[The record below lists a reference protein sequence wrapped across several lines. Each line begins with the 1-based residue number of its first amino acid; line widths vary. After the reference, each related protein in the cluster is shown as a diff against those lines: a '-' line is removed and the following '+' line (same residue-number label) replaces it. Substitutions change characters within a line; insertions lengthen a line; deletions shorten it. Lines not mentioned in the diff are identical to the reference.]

1 MLKSQYANIFR
12 HQDTLWWYKG
22 MRAINEGLLNRY
34 LPKGRTL
41 KILDVGCGPGAA
53 LIYLSQFGDVVGVD
67 ISEEALR
74 FAEKRGKVKKGDI
87 SALPFEDATFDV
99 VICLDVLY
107 HKCVDVKKAFLEM
120 KRVLKESGV
129 LLIREPAFDWFK
141 SSEDIASQTKHR
153 FTKEELQRELDSS
166 FSIMKLT
173 YVNFLLFPFAF
184 IKRIPEV
191 IGIKKKQG
199 VSDLQAVSPFLNTML
214 FSILRLETLFLDS
227 FNFPFGTSVI
237 CVAQKK

>member
-1 MLKSQYANIFR
+1 
-12 HQDTLWWYKG
+12 
-22 MRAINEGLLNRY
+22 MRAINERLLKIY
-34 LPKGRTL
+34 LPKDRTL
-41 KILDVGCGPGAA
+41 KILDAGCGPGAA
-53 LIYLSQFGDVVGVD
+53 LIYLSQFGDVTGVD

-74 FAEKRGKVKKGDI
+74 FAKMRGKAKKGDI
-87 SALPFEDATFDV
+87 SALPFEDATFDAV
-99 VICLDVLY
+99 VCLDVLY
-107 HKCVDVKKAFLEM
+107 HKWVHVQKALLEM
-120 KRVLKESGV
+120 KRVLRKSGI
-129 LLIREPAFDWFK
+129 LFIREPAFDWFK

-153 FTKEELQRELDSS
+153 FTKEELEKELKNS

-199 VSDLQAVSPFLNTML
+199 VSDLQSVAPFLNTIL
-214 FSILRLETLFLDS
+214 FSILRLETLLLSS

-237 CVAQKK
+237 CVAKKK